1 MNYPIPEHSQ
11 DIIAL
16 RHKPVDEELVAA
28 AIAGVIKIS
37 RSQGQSLE
45 DLREEIL
52 ADDGFLDA
60 SQRSWLSHVL
70 ADAWHLELGTSDR
83 RP

>member
-1 MNYPIPEHSQ
+1 MNYKIPQHSQ

-16 RHKPVDEELVAA
+16 RHKPVDEEVVAA
-28 AIAGVIKIS
+28 AIAGVINIS
-37 RSQGQSLE
+37 RSQGQSLD
-45 DLREEIL
+45 DLKEEIL

-70 ADAWHLELGTSDR
+70 AEAWHCSELGTLY
-83 RP
+83 

>member
-16 RHKPVDEELVAA
+16 RHKRVDEELVAA
-28 AIAGVIKIS
+28 AIAGVIKMS
-37 RSQGQSLE
+37 RLQGQSLE
-45 DLREEIL
+45 DLTQEIL

-60 SQRSWLSHVL
+60 SGRSWLSHVL
-70 ADAWHLELGTSDR
+70 ADAWHLELGL
-83 RP
+83 

>member
-45 DLREEIL
+45 DLTQEIL
-52 ADDGFLDA
+52 ADDGLLDA
-60 SQRSWLSHVL
+60 CGRNWLSHVM
-70 ADAWHLELGTSDR
+70 AHAWHLGLGTSD
-83 RP
+83 

>member
-1 MNYPIPEHSQ
+1 MNHPIPQHSQ

-16 RHKPVDEELVAA
+16 RHKPVDEEVVAA
-28 AIAGVIKIS
+28 AIAGVINIS
-37 RSQGQSLE
+37 RSQGQSLD
-45 DLREEIL
+45 DLKEEIL

-70 ADAWHLELGTSDR
+70 AEAWHCSELGTLY
-83 RP
+83 